1 MTAAAAAAPD
11 AVPRK
16 GKRKLFV
23 ALVVALLLLVLA
35 AGGAL
40 WWLSKSA
47 ASADDE
53 DAEDGADHVEQQ
65 ADPKVVP
72 TFVPLDTFTVN
83 LADRDGERYA
93 QIGITLEVRDGK
105 VADQIKAFMPAIRNN
120 ILMVLAHKTSAEL
133 LQREGKQ
140 QLAAEIRRETM
151 RPLGVEVPAALADA
165 ADAADD
171 DAKAR
176 KAKAKAAA
184 DLPVRQV
191 HFSNF
196 IIQ

>member
-16 GKRKLFV
+16 GKKKLIT
-23 ALVVALLLLVLA
+23 
-35 AGGAL
+35 
-40 WWLSKSA
+40 SA
-47 ASADDE
+47 ASVDEE
-53 DAEDGADHVEQQ
+53 DAEDGTARVEQK
-65 ADPKVVP
+65 ADPKAVP

-105 VADQIKAFMPAIRNN
+105 VAEQIKAFMPAIRNN

-140 QLAAEIRRETM
+140 QLAAEIRR
-151 RPLGVEVPAALADA
+151 DA
-165 ADAADD
+165 GAPD
-171 DAKAR
+171 DAPAR
-176 KAKAKAAA
+176 KARPRATA

>member
-16 GKRKLFV
+16 GKKKLIV
-23 ALVVALLLLVLA
+23 ALVVGVLLLVLA
-35 AGGAL
+35 GGGAL
-40 WWLSKSA
+40 WWLTKSA
-47 ASADDE
+47 AGADDE
-53 DAEDGADHVEQQ
+53 DAEGGADHVGQQ
-65 ADPKVVP
+65 ADPKAVP

-151 RPLGVEVPAALADA
+151 RPLGVEPPAPP

>member
-16 GKRKLFV
+16 GKNKLIIALAV
-23 ALVVALLLLVLA
+23 AVLLLVLA
-35 AGGAL
+35 GGGAL
-40 WWLSKSA
+40 WWLASSA
-47 ASADDE
+47 ASAGDE
-53 DAEDGADHVEQQ
+53 DAEGGAEHVEQK

-105 VADQIKAFMPAIRNN
+105 VADQIKVFMPAIRNN
-120 ILMVLAHKTSAEL
+120 ILMVLAHKSSAEL

-140 QLAAEIRRETM
+140 QLAAEIRREAM
-151 RPLGVEVPAALADA
+151 RPLGVDVPAAP

>member
-16 GKRKLFV
+16 GKKKLIV
-23 ALVVALLLLVLA
+23 ALAVAVLLLVLA
-35 AGGAL
+35 GGGAL
-40 WWLSKSA
+40 WWLSTSA
-47 ASADDE
+47 ASVDEE
-53 DAEDGADHVEQQ
+53 DAEDGTARVEQK
-65 ADPKVVP
+65 ADPKAVP

-105 VADQIKAFMPAIRNN
+105 VAEQIKAFMPAIRNN

-140 QLAAEIRRETM
+140 QLAAEIRREAM
-151 RPLGVEVPAALADA
+151 RPLGVEMPTAPADA
-165 ADAADD
+165 GTPD
-171 DAKAR
+171 DAPAR
-176 KAKAKAAA
+176 KARPRATA